1 MKKLLLAASLAMAVV
16 GVFALPA
23 GARPPGS
30 NGRIAYDRTDPATGD
45 GAVFTA
51 NPDGGQERQLVAN
64 SCCPGWSH
72 DGSKLSAPYL
82 TDDGRIGTA
91 TVNADGSGYAPLP
104 INDSTLNVA
113 CAGGAWSPDDS
124 QLACES
130 WDESNP
136 ARNGI
141 YTMSSADGSNLTRLT
156 NPGVGGDDQPGAY
169 SPDNKRLVF
178 GRFDANGD
186 GVGLFVIKTNG
197 TGLREITPPGTLIQ
211 GGNDGDWSPQ
221 GNRIVFSRHVTPDVR
236 GSIWVVDSDGSGLH
250 EIQVQGFACGG
261 SVFDANGF
269 GCHEPHWSPDGTKI
283 IFAANSPATGT
294 NIYTVNVDGTG
305 HRQVTFDG
313 NDDDPVWGTHPLIP

>member
-1 MKKLLLAASLAMAVV
+1 VREL
-16 GVFALPA
+16 
-23 GARPPGS
+23 
-30 NGRIAYDRTDPATGD
+30 GRIQSSPEQHLHDVVRRRQQPHPA
-45 GAVFTA
+45 
-51 NPDGGQERQLVAN
+51 
-64 SCCPGWSH
+64 
-72 DGSKLSAPYL
+72 
-82 TDDGRIGTA
+82 
-91 TVNADGSGYAPLP
+91 
-104 INDSTLNVA
+104 
-113 CAGGAWSPDDS
+113 
-124 QLACES
+124 
-130 WDESNP
+130 DEP
-136 ARNGI
+136 R
-141 YTMSSADGSNLTRLT
+141 
-156 NPGVGGDDQPGAY
+156 VGGDDQPGAY
-169 SPDNKRLVF
+169 SPDNKRVVF

-211 GGNDGDWSPQ
+211 GGNDGDWSLQ

-236 GSIWVVDSDGSGLH
+236 GSIWVVDTDGSGLH
-250 EIQVQGFACGG
+250 EIQVQRFACGG